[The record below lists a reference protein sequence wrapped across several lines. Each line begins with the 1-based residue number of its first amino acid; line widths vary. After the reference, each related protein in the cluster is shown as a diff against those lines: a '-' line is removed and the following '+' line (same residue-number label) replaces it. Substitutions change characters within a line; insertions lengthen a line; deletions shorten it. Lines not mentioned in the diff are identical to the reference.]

1 MLTLKRNPMKLTVK
15 QYATKFNIS
24 VQAVYQRLNKGTL
37 KSIEEN
43 GTKYVVVGKKD
54 IQEVEQPLEQEN
66 AYSFKQEV
74 KDLFKQLKTKD
85 EKIENLE
92 DKISKRDKEIKK
104 LNKQL
109 LKSVQAEKQTL
120 INFIGEQ
127 QKLIQKKSVDDVIEA
142 DFEESHEKSGKKKKH
157 KKKKH

>member
-1 MLTLKRNPMKLTVK
+1 MRLTVK
-15 QYATKFNIS
+15 EYATKFNIS

-54 IQEVEQPLEQEN
+54 IQEVVQPLEQDN
-66 AYSFKQEV
+66 GYSFKEEV
-74 KDLFKQLKTKD
+74 KDLFKLLKTKD

-120 INFIGEQ
+120 LNFIGEQ